1 VQKYS
6 RDIVTQVLA
15 AIDIVD
21 IIGASLELRNAGAGR
36 MKALCPFHHE
46 KTPSFTVN
54 RNRQTFHC
62 FGCGKGGDA
71 IRFLMDHEGLSFI
84 EALRKLADRA
94 SVRLPALTE
103 RDNREEFLRGRLLE
117 LGKFAARRF
126 REILE
131 DPLRGSLGR
140 QYLKTRALKEE
151 IVRRFG
157 LGYVPEGWS
166 TLLDAAKERGFQES
180 VLEASGLF
188 KRGERGGFYDFF
200 RNRLIFPIRDLSGN
214 VVAFGGRDLG
224 DSPAKYINS
233 PETVVYRKSRVLYGL
248 YEAREALR
256 REKYAIFVEGYFD
269 LLRCFDA
276 GIENVVA
283 SCGTALT
290 KEQAV
295 LLHRYVSEVVLVYDG
310 DAAGIQ
316 AAIKGTGVLAAAGLT
331 VRALALPE
339 NQDPDDFIRAEGRD
353 AFMSLVQ
360 EAPDFVTFY
369 TRMSAP
375 RAGTIEGRAEIAQEI
390 FAILVTLDDE
400 LRIDEYLK
408 RTALE
413 LGLND
418 WVCRREFDRFRRED
432 KPGQTPHASVPETP
446 APLVNSHDCE
456 FVAILLSDEALLQKA
471 RTLLEGVCM
480 APGPLAE
487 VLESLFQNTHIEVN
501 SDLNSEEARA
511 LYTAAAASDP
521 PAPKIQEDL
530 VLKRINRLEKEA
542 LGREAQQVQEA
553 IQEAEQTQDTTRAME
568 LLARKVR
575 LIQQMEKLGIS

>member
-1 VQKYS
+1 MQKYS
-6 RDIVTQVLA
+6 RDIVAQVLA

-21 IIGASLELRNAGAGR
+21 IIGASLELRNAGSGR

-54 RNRQTFHC
+54 RNRQIFHC

-71 IRFLMDHEGLSFI
+71 IRFLMDHEGLSFLD
-84 EALRKLADRA
+84 ALRKLADRA
-94 SVRLPALTE
+94 GVRLPALTE

-117 LGKFAARRF
+117 LGKFAARKF
-126 REILE
+126 RETLE
-131 DPLRGSLGR
+131 DPMRGSLGR
-140 QYLKTRALKEE
+140 QYLKTRQLKEE
-151 IVRRFG
+151 TVRRFE
-157 LGYVPEGWS
+157 LGYAPEAWS
-166 TLLDAAKERGFQES
+166 NLLDAAKERGFQES
-180 VLEASGLF
+180 VLDASGLF
-188 KRGERGGFYDFF
+188 KRGDRGGFYDFF

-233 PETVVYRKSRVLYGL
+233 PESIVYRKSRVLYGL

-256 REKYAIFVEGYFD
+256 QEKCALFVEGYFD

-290 KEQAV
+290 HEQAV
-295 LLHRYVSEVVLVYDG
+295 LLRRYVSEVVLVYDG

-339 NQDPDDFIRAEGRD
+339 NQDPDDFIRSDGRD
-353 AFMSLVQ
+353 AFLEMVR

-375 RAGTIEGRAEIAQEI
+375 RAGTIEGRTGIAQEI
-390 FAILVTLDDE
+390 FAILATLDDE

-408 RTALE
+408 RTAQE

-418 WVCRREFDRFRRED
+418 WVCRREFDRFRREGST
-432 KPGQTPHASVPETP
+432 GQAPRASLPETP
-446 APLVNSHDCE
+446 APLVNPHDCE
-456 FVAILLSDEALLQKA
+456 FLAILLNNE
-471 RTLLEGVCM
+471 TLLDQAQKHLETVRIT
-480 APGPLAE
+480 PGPLAE
-487 VLESLFQNTHIEVN
+487 VLDSLFQNRQIEVN
-501 SDLNSEEARA
+501 SDLNSDEARA
-511 LYTAAAASDP
+511 LYTAAAGSEP
-521 PAPKIQEDL
+521 PASRVQEDL
-530 VLKRINRLEKEA
+530 VFKRINRLEKEA
-542 LGREAQQVQEA
+542 LGREAQEVQEA
-553 IQEAEQTQDTTRAME
+553 IQEAEQTQDIKRATE

-575 LIQQMEKLGIS
+575 LIQQMEKLGTT